1 MPVNATAAPKLT
13 PAVAAWV
20 DRQDTPG
27 LGLTEA
33 LAELHQ
39 DWSAGPAASHDE
51 HLRRLAAM
59 NELAAALR
67 AATVHAALEAVEAGV
82 DAKQVAASLGSTG
95 ATVTKWVKEARA
107 AA

>member
-1 MPVNATAAPKLT
+1 MPAPAKATTKLT
-13 PAVAAWV
+13 PAVTAWI

-33 LAELHQ
+33 LASLHQ
-39 DWSAGPAASHDE
+39 DWASGPPPTPDE

-59 NELAAALR
+59 NELSEALR

-82 DAKQVAASLGSTG
+82 APKEVAVNLGSTA

-107 AA
+107 A